1 MPSIR
6 LLHIVVVAVVVLLA
20 LVAIRLHSASGQ
32 VAQPNT
38 DAMNSSGLRL
48 AQRLCADCHSVEAM
62 TDRPGHFAPSF
73 TAVARMPSTTELAL
87 KVFLRS
93 NHRSM
98 PNIILSESDTER
110 LVAYILSLKDR

>member
-6 LLHIVVVAVVVLLA
+6 PLHIVVVAIIVLIA
-20 LVAIRLHSASGQ
+20 LVVIRLHSASGQ
-32 VAQPNT
+32 VAQPNSEAINT
-38 DAMNSSGLRL
+38 SGLRL
-48 AQRLCADCHSVEAM
+48 AQRLCADCHTVEAR
-62 TDRPGHFAPSF
+62 TDRPGRAAPNF

-98 PNIILSESDTER
+98 PNIMLAEAETER
-110 LVAYILSLKDR
+110 LVAYILSLKER

>member
-6 LLHIVVVAVVVLLA
+6 PLHIVLVAIVIFIA
-20 LVAIRLHSASGQ
+20 LVLIRLHSASGQ
-32 VAQPNT
+32 VAQP
-38 DAMNSSGLRL
+38 DAMNRSGLRL
-48 AQRLCADCHSVEAM
+48 AQRLCADCHSVEAR

-98 PNIILSESDTER
+98 PNIILSEADTEQ
-110 LVAYILSLKDR
+110 LVAYILGLKNR

>member
-6 LLHIVVVAVVVLLA
+6 PLHIVLVAIVILIA
-20 LVAIRLHSASGQ
+20 LVMIRLHSASGQ
-32 VAQPNT
+32 VVHPNT
-38 DAMNSSGLRL
+38 ADTNRSGLRL
-48 AQRLCADCHSVEAM
+48 AQRLCADCHSVEAR

-98 PNIILSESDTER
+98 PNIILAEGETEQ

>member
-6 LLHIVVVAVVVLLA
+6 LLHIVVVAIVVLVA
-20 LVAIRLHSASGQ
+20 LVVIRLHSASGQ

-38 DAMNSSGLRL
+38 DAMTSSGLRL
-48 AQRLCADCHSVEAM
+48 AQRLCADCHSVEAR

-98 PNIILSESDTER
+98 PNIILAEGDTER

>member
-1 MPSIR
+1 MRSIR
-6 LLHIVVVAVVVLLA
+6 PLHIVLVAIVILIA

-38 DAMNSSGLRL
+38 DVMNRSGLRL
-48 AQRLCADCHSVEAM
+48 AQRLCADCHSVEAR
-62 TDRPGHFAPSF
+62 TDRPGHFAPNF
-73 TAVARMPSTTELAL
+73 TAVSRMPSTTELAL

-98 PNIILSESDTER
+98 PNIILAEGETEQ